1 MTSIETQEGYLDTPG
16 GRVWYG
22 IAGGGRGVPLLT
34 LHGGPGFPHDY
45 LEPLAALG
53 DDRPVVFYDQLG
65 CGRSDRPDDP
75 SLWTL
80 ERFVEES
87 AAVRDGLGLE
97 RIHLFGHSWGSMLA
111 AECLIGG
118 APGVASLIL
127 ASPILSARRFRLDA
141 ARLRAALPAE
151 VADALA
157 RHEAAATTDSD
168 DYQAATREYY
178 RRHLWGTAMT
188 EVPEPLMRSR
198 AGTNDAVYEQM
209 WGPNEFAFTGTL
221 GTFER
226 IDRLGDLSVPTLLIC
241 GRFDECTPEA
251 TSSYAALIPGAELVV
266 FEQSAHMA
274 QFSEPELY
282 LNTVRDFLRR
292 RDV

>member
-1 MTSIETQEGYLDTPG
+1 MTAIEMRDGYLGVPG
-16 GRVWYG
+16 GRVWYR
-22 IAGGGRGVPLLT
+22 IAGGGRGVPLLI

-65 CGRSDRPDDP
+65 CGRSDRPDEP

-80 ERFVEES
+80 ERFVEEL

-118 APGVASLIL
+118 AAGVTSLVL

-141 ARLRAALPAE
+141 ARLRAALPADMT
-151 VADALA
+151 DALD
-157 RHEAAATTDSD
+157 RHEAAGTTDSD
-168 DYQAATREYY
+168 EYQAATREYY
-178 RRHLWGTAMT
+178 RRHLQGTAMI
-188 EVPEPLMRSR
+188 EAPEPLLRSR
-198 AGTNDAVYEQM
+198 AGSNDALYEHM
-209 WGPNEFAFTGTL
+209 WGPNEFAFSGTL

-226 IDRLGDLSVPTLLIC
+226 TDRLGELGVPTLLVC

-251 TSSYAALIPGAELVV
+251 TASYAARIPGAELVV

-274 QFSEPELY
+274 HLTEPDLY

-292 RDV
+292 HDG

>member
-1 MTSIETQEGYLDTPG
+1 VTAIETREGFIPAPG
-16 GRVWYG
+16 GRVWYQISG
-22 IAGGGRGVPLLT
+22 SGRGMPPLA

-53 DDRPVVFYDQLG
+53 DDRPVIFYDQLG
-65 CGRSDRPDDP
+65 CGHSDRPDEP

-80 ERFVEES
+80 ERFVEEL
-87 AAVRDGLGLE
+87 AAVRGGLGLD
-97 RIHLFGHSWGSMLA
+97 RIHLLGHSWGSMLA
-111 AECLIGG
+111 AECLIDG
-118 APGVASLIL
+118 AAGVASLIL

-157 RHEAAATTDSD
+157 RHEAAGTTGSD
-168 DYQAATREYY
+168 EYTAATREYY
-178 RRHLWGTAMT
+178 RRHLRGTAIT
-188 EVPEPLMRSR
+188 EAPEPLMRSQA
-198 AGTNDAVYEQM
+198 AGNDAVYELM
-209 WGPNEFAFTGTL
+209 WGPNEFAFSGTL

-226 IDRLGDLSVPTLLIC
+226 TDRLGDLGVPTLLLC

-266 FEQSAHMA
+266 FKRSAHMA
-274 QFSEPELY
+274 QFTEPELY
-282 LNTVRDFLRR
+282 LDTIRDFLRR
-292 RDV
+292 HEG